1 MAENQPGGRKE
12 MPTVL
17 IIDDNPE
24 DQNSMAEILKQ
35 EGYDTVAAGMGPEG
49 IKLCHEHQP
58 DLIILDLVMPD
69 MNGIEAL
76 REFKKEFPNIPVIMC
91 SAAGLEQ
98 VVDLALRVGA
108 AGYIVKPYDRETVL
122 KNLKGHIAAGIKPA

>member
-1 MAENQPGGRKE
+1 MAK
-12 MPTVL
+12 VL

-24 DQNSMAEILKQ
+24 DQRHISEILEP
-35 EGYDTVAAGMGPEG
+35 EGYEVITAGMGPEG
-49 IKLCHEHQP
+49 LTRCLTDQP

-76 REFKKEFPNIPVIMC
+76 REFKKQFPDIPVIMC

-98 VVDLALRVGA
+98 VVALALRVGA
-108 AGYIVKPYDRETVL
+108 AGYIVKPYDREIIL
-122 KNLKGHIAAGIKPA
+122 KNLKGHINPE